1 MSDRDP
7 TASIGITLV
16 TKASGKNALAGFQ
29 HATTFGQ
36 RIMNN
41 EPASSQATEP
51 QGAPLVSIVAP
62 CYNAGKYLEEAIH
75 SIFAQDYRHLE
86 VIVVDDGSTDNSLAM
101 LRQLQQNY
109 DFQLYSQENQGV
121 SAALNHGLK
130 HAKGTYVATPD
141 LDDVMLPHSIRVR
154 AQYLD
159 EHPQVGFVGALVIYM
174 DSEGR
179 TIKEQRRDHIQVY
192 TFDDLLRDAT
202 VIGAPT
208 ALYRMSTLQ
217 HAGFYDPLLRVQDFQ
232 ITLRIARL
240 GYEIHE
246 LPISV
251 TRYRRH
257 PNNLSRK
264 YRLMLKS
271 DLQAIEPYR
280 DHPAYELAR
289 TVLVHKALKYAVVE
303 DRKEAWQ
310 LLRSIPWRH
319 WNKTSFKRLKRL
331 VLQLPMT
338 RFRS

>member
-1 MSDRDP
+1 
-7 TASIGITLV
+7 
-16 TKASGKNALAGFQ
+16 
-29 HATTFGQ
+29 
-36 RIMNN
+36 MNN
-41 EPASSQATEP
+41 ELTSSQVPAP

-75 SIFAQDYRHLE
+75 SLFAQDYRNVE
-86 VIVVDDGSTDNSLAM
+86 VIVVDDGSTDDSLAR
-101 LRQLQQNY
+101 LRQLQRTY
-109 DFQLYSQENQGV
+109 AFQLYSQENQGV

-130 HAKGTYVATPD
+130 YAKGTYVATPD

-159 EHPQVGFVGALVIYM
+159 EHPQVGCVGALVIYI
-174 DSEGR
+174 DSDSR
-179 TIKEQRRDHIQVY
+179 TIKEQQRDHIQVH
-192 TFDDLLRDAT
+192 TFDDLLRNAA

-208 ALYRMSTLQ
+208 ALYRMSALRD
-217 HAGFYDPLLRVQDFQ
+217 AGFYDPQLRVQDFQ
-232 ITLRIARL
+232 ITLRIARQ

-246 LPISV
+246 LPICV

-264 YRLMLKS
+264 YRLMLKT

-280 DHPAYELAR
+280 DHPAYQSAR

-303 DRKEAWQ
+303 DRKEAWR

-331 VLQLPMT
+331 ALRMPMT
-338 RFRS
+338 RSRS

>member
-1 MSDRDP
+1 MSTELTSP
-7 TASIGITLV
+7 
-16 TKASGKNALAGFQ
+16 
-29 HATTFGQ
+29 
-36 RIMNN
+36 
-41 EPASSQATEP
+41 QATAP

-75 SIFAQDYRHLE
+75 SLFAQDYRNVE
-86 VIVVDDGSTDNSLAM
+86 VIVVDDGSTDDSLAM
-101 LRQLQQNY
+101 LRQLQQTY

-130 HAKGTYVATPD
+130 YAKGTYVATPD
-141 LDDVMLPHSIRVR
+141 LDDVMLPHSIGVR
-154 AQYLD
+154 ARYLN
-159 EHPQVGFVGALVIYM
+159 EHPQVGCVGALIIYM

-179 TIKEQRRDHIQVY
+179 TIKEQQRDHIQVH
-192 TFDDLLRDAT
+192 TFDDLLRNAA

-208 ALYRMSTLQ
+208 ALYRMSALRD
-217 HAGFYDPLLRVQDFQ
+217 AGFYDPQLRVQDFQ
-232 ITLRIARL
+232 ITLRIARQ

-246 LPISV
+246 LPICV

-264 YRLMLKS
+264 YRLMLKT
-271 DLQAIEPYR
+271 DLQAIEPYK
-280 DHPAYELAR
+280 DHPAYQSAR

-331 VLQLPMT
+331 ALRLPIT
-338 RFRS
+338 RS

>member
-1 MSDRDP
+1 
-7 TASIGITLV
+7 
-16 TKASGKNALAGFQ
+16 
-29 HATTFGQ
+29 
-36 RIMNN
+36 MNT
-41 EPASSQATEP
+41 ELTSSQATAP

-62 CYNAGKYLEEAIH
+62 CYNAGKYLEEAFH
-75 SIFAQDYRHLE
+75 SLFAQDYRNVE
-86 VIVVDDGSTDNSLAM
+86 VIVVDDGSTDNSLAR
-101 LRQLQQNY
+101 LRQLQQTY
-109 DFQLYSQENQGV
+109 DFQLYAQENQGV

-130 HAKGTYVATPD
+130 YAKGTYVATPD

-159 EHPQVGFVGALVIYM
+159 EHPQVGCVGALVIYM

-179 TIKEQRRDHIQVY
+179 TIKEQQRDHIRVY
-192 TFDDLLRDAT
+192 TFDELLRNAT
-202 VIGAPT
+202 VIGAPA
-208 ALYRMSTLQ
+208 ALYRMSALRD
-217 HAGFYDPLLRVQDFQ
+217 AGFYDPQLRVQDFQ
-232 ITLRIARL
+232 ITLRIAHR
-240 GYEIHE
+240 GYQIHE
-246 LPISV
+246 LPICV

-264 YRLMLKS
+264 YRLMLKT
-271 DLQAIEPYR
+271 DLQTIEPYR
-280 DHPAYELAR
+280 DHPAYESAR

-331 VLQLPMT
+331 VLRLPMA

>member
-1 MSDRDP
+1 
-7 TASIGITLV
+7 
-16 TKASGKNALAGFQ
+16 
-29 HATTFGQ
+29 
-36 RIMNN
+36 MNT
-41 EPASSQATEP
+41 ELTSPQATVPQEP
-51 QGAPLVSIVAP
+51 PLVSIVAP
-62 CYNAGKYLEEAIH
+62 CYNAEKYLEEAIH
-75 SIFAQDYRHLE
+75 SVFAQDYRNVE

-101 LRQLQQNY
+101 LRQLQQTY

-130 HAKGTYVATPD
+130 HAKGSYVATPD

-159 EHPQVGFVGALVIYM
+159 EHPQVGCVGALIIYM

-179 TIKEQRRDHIQVY
+179 TIKEQQHDHLQVH
-192 TFDDLLRDAT
+192 TFDDLLRNAA

-208 ALYRMSTLQ
+208 ALYRMSALRD
-217 HAGFYDPLLRVQDFQ
+217 AGFYDPQLRVQDFQ
-232 ITLRIARL
+232 ITLRIAHQ

-246 LPISV
+246 LPICV

-264 YRLMLKS
+264 YRLMLKT
-271 DLQAIEPYR
+271 DQQAIEPYR
-280 DHPAYELAR
+280 DHPGYESAR

-303 DRKEAWQ
+303 DRKEAWK

-319 WNKTSFKRLKRL
+319 WNKTSFKRLRRL
-331 VLQLPMT
+331 VLRLPMT
-338 RFRS
+338 RTKS

>member
-1 MSDRDP
+1 
-7 TASIGITLV
+7 
-16 TKASGKNALAGFQ
+16 
-29 HATTFGQ
+29 
-36 RIMNN
+36 MNN

-101 LRQLQQNY
+101 LRQLQQTY

>member
-1 MSDRDP
+1 MNTEP
-7 TASIGITLV
+7 T
-16 TKASGKNALAGFQ
+16 
-29 HATTFGQ
+29 
-36 RIMNN
+36 
-41 EPASSQATEP
+41 SSQATVP

-75 SIFAQDYRHLE
+75 SLFAQDYPNIE
-86 VIVVDDGSTDNSLAM
+86 VIVVDDGSTDDSLAM
-101 LRQLQQNY
+101 LRQLQQTY
-109 DFQLYSQENQGV
+109 DLQLYAQENQGV

-130 HAKGTYVATPD
+130 YAKGTYVATPD

-154 AQYLD
+154 AHYLD
-159 EHPQVGFVGALVIYM
+159 EHPQVGCVGALIVYM

-179 TIKEQRRDHIQVY
+179 TIKEQQHDHLQVH
-192 TFDDLLRDAT
+192 TFDDLLRNAA

-208 ALYRMSTLQ
+208 ALYRMSALRD
-217 HAGFYDPLLRVQDFQ
+217 AGFYDPQLRVQDFQ
-232 ITLRIARL
+232 ITLRIAHQ

-246 LPISV
+246 LPICV

-264 YRLMLKS
+264 YRLMLKT

-280 DHPAYELAR
+280 DHPGYESAR

-319 WNKTSFKRLKRL
+319 WNKTSFKRLRRL
-331 VLQLPMT
+331 VLRLPMT
-338 RFRS
+338 RTKS

>member
-1 MSDRDP
+1 
-7 TASIGITLV
+7 
-16 TKASGKNALAGFQ
+16 
-29 HATTFGQ
+29 
-36 RIMNN
+36 MNN
-41 EPASSQATEP
+41 ELTSSQASVP

-62 CYNAGKYLEEAIH
+62 CYNAGKYLEEAFH
-75 SIFAQDYRHLE
+75 SLFAQDYRNVE
-86 VIVVDDGSTDNSLAM
+86 VIVVDDGSTDDSLAM
-101 LRQLQQNY
+101 LRQLQRTY
-109 DFQLYSQENQGV
+109 AFQLYSQENQGV

-130 HAKGTYVATPD
+130 YAKGTYVATPD

-159 EHPQVGFVGALVIYM
+159 EHPQVGCVGALVIYI
-174 DSEGR
+174 DSDGR
-179 TIKEQRRDHIQVY
+179 TIKEQRRDHIQVH
-192 TFDDLLRDAT
+192 TFDDLLRNAA

-208 ALYRMSTLQ
+208 ALYRMSALRD
-217 HAGFYDPLLRVQDFQ
+217 AGFYDPQLRVQDFQ
-232 ITLRIARL
+232 ITLRIARQ

-246 LPISV
+246 LPICV

-264 YRLMLKS
+264 YRLMLKT

-280 DHPAYELAR
+280 DHPAYQSAR

-303 DRKEAWQ
+303 DRKEAWR

-331 VLQLPMT
+331 ALRLPMT
-338 RFRS
+338 RS